1 MEIKTKKLLFD
12 ILSSIEQIEVYINEV
27 RSFDEY
33 DESSIF
39 QDAVERKLITI
50 GEATNQLLKNH
61 SDFKITDARRI
72 LDTRNILTHGYD
84 DIDSQ
89 LIWNLNQIHLPI
101 LKNEI
106 VELLKN

>member
-1 MEIKTKKLLFD
+1 MEIKTKKLPYD

-50 GEATNQLLKNH
+50 GEATNQLLKNNF
-61 SDFKITDARRI
+61 DFKITDARRI
-72 LDTRNILTHGYD
+72 LDTRNKLTHGYD

-101 LKNEI
+101 RKNEI

>member
-12 ILSSIEQIEVYINEV
+12 ILSSIEQIEVYLNEV

-33 DESSIF
+33 DESSIL
-39 QDAVERKLITI
+39 QDAVERKLITF
-50 GEATNQLLKNH
+50 GGATNQLLKNN
-61 SDFKITDARRI
+61 SDLKITDARRI
-72 LDTRNILTHGYD
+72 VDTRNKLTHGYD

>member
-1 MEIKTKKLLFD
+1 MEIKTKKLHFD

-27 RSFDEY
+27 RSFDKY

-50 GEATNQLLKNH
+50 GEATNQLLKNNF
-61 SDFKITDARRI
+61 DFKITDARRI
-72 LDTRNILTHGYD
+72 VNTRNKLTHGYD